1 MEICGPY
8 RVNGTIEVPGDKS
21 ISHRSIILSAITM
34 DKVKIDNFLFSDDC
48 LNTLNILKKIG
59 VKYQTENSSILIEGC
74 GISGLVEPDDILY
87 VGNSGTSIRLLSGF
101 LCGAGFMSV
110 LSGDRS
116 VNSRPME
123 RILNPLSAMGARVFG
138 RNSNGNAPIVIFGG
152 SRLKGLKHEI
162 SVASAQVKS
171 CLTIA
176 ALFADSP
183 TEIVLPAVTR
193 DHTERMLEYFGADI
207 SYDGKY
213 TRICPGE
220 TLKGKD
226 IYVPGD
232 FSSAAFFIVAGII
245 LENSRVLIKNVGIN
259 PTRSYL
265 INVLKKMGANIE
277 VKNTRIRNNEKI
289 ADIEASSSKL
299 IAAQIDEN
307 IIPNIIDEIPILS
320 VAAAFAQGVTKI
332 RGAKELRLKESD
344 RIKSI
349 SAEFKKAGIKV
360 DEFSDGLEIHGSQ
373 DLKIKSAGF
382 KSYGDHRIAMS
393 LAVLALKG
401 EALIKISQTSCIKTS
416 FPEFEDKL
424 FGLISH

>member
-8 RVNGTIEVPGDKS
+8 RINGTIEVPGDKS
-21 ISHRSIILSAITM
+21 ISHRSVILSAITK

-59 VKYQTENSSILIEGC
+59 VRYQTENSSILMEGC
-74 GISGLVEPDDILY
+74 GISGLVEPEDILY
-87 VGNSGTSIRLLSGF
+87 VGNSGTSIRLLSGL

-110 LSGDRS
+110 LSGDPS

-123 RILNPLSAMGARVFG
+123 RILSPLTEMGARVFG
-138 RNSNGNAPIVIFGG
+138 RNSNKNAPIVIFGG

-171 CLTIA
+171 CLAIA
-176 ALFADSP
+176 ALFADGP
-183 TEIVLPAVTR
+183 TEIVLPAAAR

-245 LENSRVLIKNVGIN
+245 LENSRILIKNVGIN

-265 INVLKKMGANIE
+265 INVLKEMGANIE
-277 VKNTRIRNNEKI
+277 VKNTRIKNNEKI

-299 IAAQIDEN
+299 VAAKIDEN

-320 VAAAFAQGVTKI
+320 VAAAFAQGITKI

-360 DEFSDGLEIHGSQ
+360 DEFPDGLEIHGNQ
-373 DLKIKSAGF
+373 NLKIKSASF
-382 KSYGDHRIAMS
+382 ESYEDHRIAMS

-401 EALIKISQTSCIKTS
+401 EAVIKINQTSCIKTS

-424 FGLISH
+424 YGLISH